1 MMQRRSFIK
10 KTGAAGIA
18 MAVLPGITLNQEEEY
33 SIIELMG
40 KTDIDLYG
48 EGINLRKQAHDAFL
62 SMKKAAYSDGIDLK
76 IVSSFRS
83 FQRQEVIFE
92 RKFIT
97 YTEDDGMEPLAA
109 IDKIIEYSTIPG
121 TSRHHWGTDIDVIDG
136 YPKTNGDVLVP
147 EKFGTGGPF
156 ENFKKWMD
164 ENSVLYDFHLVYT
177 DNPKRRGFKYEPWH
191 YSYAPIS
198 KPMLEAFRSKNI
210 VQLLQLEEFY
220 GAEHFTIG
228 FLKNYIQ
235 NNILDINRD
244 LL

>member
-1 MMQRRSFIK
+1 MMHRRSFIK
-10 KTGAAGIA
+10 KTGATGIA
-18 MAVLPGITLNQEEEY
+18 LAVLPGITINQEEEY
-33 SIIELMG
+33 SIVELMG

-48 EGINLRKQAHDAFL
+48 EGINLRKAAHDAFL
-62 SMKKAAYSDGIDLK
+62 NMKKAAYSDGIDLK

-83 FQRQEVIFE
+83 FQRQEAIFE
-92 RKFIT
+92 RKFLA

-121 TSRHHWGTDIDVIDG
+121 TSRHHWGTDADIIDG
-136 YPKTNGDVLVP
+136 YRKTDGDVLVP
-147 EKFGTGGPF
+147 EKFGSGGPF
-156 ENFKKWMD
+156 EDFKKWMD
-164 ENSVLYDFHLVYT
+164 ENSEIYDFHLVYT

-191 YSYAPIS
+191 YSYAPLS
-198 KPMLEAFRSKNI
+198 KPMLETFRKKNI
-210 VQLLQLEEFY
+210 VQLLQKEEFIGTEY
-220 GAEHFTIG
+220 FTMG